1 MMSREVA
8 TAGGVAGTVEAAAGD
23 HAGHGG
29 DGGAVEHVAEDV
41 LAAFVEIRLPRGQA
55 VKQPRGGFAQ
65 HNPRL
70 AGRVEPLVVRSRRG
84 LDVRDDRER
93 FQHERVIV
101 GRHLRVDAVATTDL
115 VGSPGSSLEPAA
127 PTLLVSFARSGN
139 SPESVA
145 ALALAE
151 QGVPDCHHLIVTCNG
166 EGDLFRR
173 AQRQRNAHVV
183 LLPEETN
190 DRGFA
195 MTSSFTGM
203 MLAAALAFDLLPQDR
218 PAALAGWAAQVL
230 DAGLPLIA
238 NLTRSR
244 FERVVYLGSEAFKGL
259 AREAALKLLEL
270 SDGKIVALAETPL
283 GFRHGPKTIVNGR
296 TLVVIFLSNDPYARR
311 YEMDVLRELRA
322 DGVASR
328 VVALHAG
335 EAVAGAAGDGQTGAV
350 QADAALAGPRQ
361 ADAIAV
367 PGAMGASDLALCF
380 PYAVF
385 AQAFAFLQ
393 SLMLGLR
400 PDTPNARGVVNRVVQ
415 GVSIYP
421 WTPSR

>member
-1 MMSREVA
+1 MNILGHPLATLE
-8 TAGGVAGTVEAAAGD
+8 TAGGSWTAREIAHQPAVWKEIEGVMTREAGALRAFLDPLLVRRDLRIVLTGAGTS
-23 HAGHGG
+23 
-29 DGGAVEHVAEDV
+29 
-41 LAAFVEIRLPRGQA
+41 AFVGECLAP
-55 VKQPRGGFAQ
+55 AQ
-65 HNPRL
+65 K
-70 AGRVEPLVVRSRRG
+70 RRT
-84 LDVRDDRER
+84 
-93 FQHERVIV
+93 Q
-101 GRHLRVDAVATTDL
+101 LRVDAVATTDL
-115 VGSPGSSLEPAA
+115 VGSPDYALERGV

-145 ALALAE
+145 ALTLAE
-151 QGVPDCHHLIVTCNG
+151 QGVADCHHLIVTCNA
-166 EGDLFRR
+166 EGDLYRQG
-173 AQRQRNAHVV
+173 QRLRKAHVV

-218 PAALAGWAAQVL
+218 PAALAGWAAHVL

-238 NLTRSR
+238 RLARSG
-244 FERVVYLGSEAFKGL
+244 FERVVYLGGDAFKGL

-270 SDGKIVALAETPL
+270 SDGKVVALAETPL

-296 TLVVIFLSNDPYARR
+296 TLVVMFLANDPYARR

-322 DGVASR
+322 DGVAGR

-335 EAVAGAAGDGQTGAV
+335 AV
-350 QADAALAGPRQ
+350 QAGAMHTDAVL
-361 ADAIAV
+361 ADAVTV
-367 PGAMGASDLALCF
+367 PDATGASDLALCF

-393 SLMLGLR
+393 SLTLGLR

-421 WTPSR
+421 WNPSR